1 MYKFTTATL
10 LKLQCRISITYR
22 LFSSF
27 FLPRLIVLFL
37 IFLTSLKY
45 SVHVLKRVW
54 VGYFRFLITMF
65 LLRYVPGSAVCE
77 IVI

>member
-54 VGYFRFLITMF
+54 VGYFRFLIRMF